1 MLCLLVNMHRIRYM
15 NFAETGALIREAR
28 QKTKVTQGELA
39 RRLGM
44 SRATISKIENGTIE
58 EIGIRKFAQLCDRL
72 GLEISVGLRRPPTLN
87 EAYEQNRRERQE
99 AFRQTDA
106 TLAKMKP
113 DARG

>member
-1 MLCLLVNMHRIRYM
+1 M
-15 NFAETGALIREAR
+15 NFAEAGTSIREAR
-28 QKTKVTQGELA
+28 KKTKVTQGELA

-72 GLEISVGLRRPPTLN
+72 GLEISVRPRRPPTLN
-87 EAYEQNRRERQE
+87 EAYEQNRQERKE

-113 DARG
+113 DAHG